1 MVRNYAMTHPREVA
15 GLVLVDTVAESQ
27 RVVIG
32 KQAMR
37 LDAMA
42 KGAPIPKPRMKM
54 LANDKPKIEA
64 TQQREEAKIEPPYDR
79 LPNTSQKLHLWADPL
94 PNRDDAQGSE
104 RQWSPEYL
112 AKWVANPESVKLG
125 KMPLVVLSRERG
137 GYRDGLD
144 IPAAQLENER
154 RQAQLGLA
162 RLSAV
167 GQHSFMNSGHDM
179 HIEAPDEV
187 TKAIQEVIAQ
197 SHRK

>member
-1 MVRNYAMTHPREVA
+1 M
-15 GLVLVDTVAESQ
+15 
-27 RVVIG
+27 
-32 KQAMR
+32 
-37 LDAMA
+37 
-42 KGAPIPKPRMKM
+42 
-54 LANDKPKIEA
+54 
-64 TQQREEAKIEPPYDR
+64 
-79 LPNTSQKLHLWADPL
+79 
-94 PNRDDAQGSE
+94 
-104 RQWSPEYL
+104 
-112 AKWVANPESVKLG
+112 KLG
-125 KMPLVVLSRERG
+125 KMPLVVLSLERG

-167 GQHSFMNSGHDM
+167 GRHSFMNSGHDM